1 LKEADFVSL
10 HVPLSAET
18 THLISRDE
26 LALMKP
32 TAFLINTS
40 RGPVVDEQALLSALR
55 EGIIAGAGI
64 DVYEHEP
71 VIATGLEKIDQAVL
85 LPHVGSATL
94 ETRTR
99 MAWMAAENLRM
110 GLRGERP
117 PNLVNPQLMKKRKR
131 GV

>member
-1 LKEADFVSL
+1 
-10 HVPLSAET
+10 
-18 THLISRDE
+18 
-26 LALMKP
+26 MKP

-40 RGPVVDEQALLSALR
+40 RGPVVDEEALVAALR
-55 EGIIAGAGI
+55 QGVIAGAGI

-71 VIATGLEKIDQAVL
+71 AVTAGLEKIASAVL

-99 MAWMAAENLRM
+99 MAWMAAENLRT

-117 PNLVNPQLMKKRKR
+117 PHLVNPQVWRKKKRNS
-131 GV
+131 

>member
-10 HVPLSAET
+10 HVPLSEET
-18 THLISRDE
+18 THLIGRDE

-71 VIATGLEKIDQAVL
+71 VIAAGLEKIDQVVL